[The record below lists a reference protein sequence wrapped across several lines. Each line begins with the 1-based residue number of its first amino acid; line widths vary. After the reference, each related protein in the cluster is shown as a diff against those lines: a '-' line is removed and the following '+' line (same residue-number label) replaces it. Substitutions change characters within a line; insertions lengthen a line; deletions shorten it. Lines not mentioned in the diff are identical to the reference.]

1 MGSNPI
7 PASNK
12 FIMILE
18 EGKCYVELK
27 NNTVVNVFKVYASD
41 FTRFKELIKCE
52 SIGLSN
58 HHMGL
63 YEISYMSRD
72 QDRQYYEISEED
84 FQKFMHLHN
93 VYIES
98 LTSLKNKIYGNIRN
112 EGGLG

>member
-18 EGKCYVELK
+18 EGKCYIKILK
-27 NNTVVNVFKVYASD
+27 DTPIEVIKVYKSD
-41 FTRFKELIKCE
+41 FNRFKELIKCE
-52 SIGLSN
+52 
-58 HHMGL
+58 GL
-63 YEISYMSRD
+63 YLGDHHPGVHEVSYMSKE
-72 QDRQYYEISEED
+72 QNEHYYEISEED

-93 VYIES
+93 MYIES